1 MNTRVIIFDF
11 DGTLADTRE
20 AIITAKQKTARQL
33 GLVMASEQEYAS
45 TIGLA
50 TKVGFHVIYPE
61 LTDSMLDQCVSTYRK
76 LFDEIRA
83 QNPPVYFP
91 GTDKVLA
98 RLKEKNILCTI
109 ATARNSCTLHE
120 MLRLWK
126 LDTWF
131 SYILCAEDT
140 AHLKPHPEP
149 VLKTLKELSF
159 QPEQALVVGD
169 MPVDI
174 GMGKNAGTC
183 TCGVTYGNSDRDALI
198 RAGADFIIDSIEE
211 LPDILK

>member
-1 MNTRVIIFDF
+1 
-11 DGTLADTRE
+11 
-20 AIITAKQKTARQL
+20 
-33 GLVMASEQEYAS
+33 
-45 TIGLA
+45 
-50 TKVGFHVIYPE
+50 
-61 LTDSMLDQCVSTYRK
+61 MLDQCVSTYRK

-109 ATARNSCTLHE
+109 ATARNSGTLHE

-126 LDTWF
+126 LDVWF
-131 SYILCAEDT
+131 PYILCAEDT
-140 AHLKPHPEP
+140 VHLKPHPEP
-149 VLKTLKELSF
+149 VLKTLKHFSCL
-159 QPEQALVVGD
+159 PEQALVVGD

-174 GMGKNAGTC
+174 GMGKGAGTY
-183 TCGVTYGNSDRDALI
+183 TCGVTYGNSDRDALL

-211 LPDILK
+211 LPDIL

>member
-20 AIITAKQKTARQL
+20 AIITAKQQTARQL
-33 GLVMASEQEYAS
+33 GLAMASEEAYAS

-50 TKVGFHVIYPE
+50 TKVGFHAVYPK
-61 LTDSMLDQCVSTYRK
+61 LSDKMLDQCVSTYRK

-83 QNPPVYFP
+83 QRPPVYFP
-91 GTDKVLA
+91 GTDKVLSC
-98 RLKEKNILCTI
+98 LKEKNILCTI
-109 ATARNSCTLHE
+109 ATARNSSTLHE

-126 LDTWF
+126 LDAWF

-140 AHLKPHPEP
+140 VHLKPHPEP
-149 VLKTLKELSF
+149 VLKTLEHFSCL
-159 QPEQALVVGD
+159 PEQALVVGD
-169 MPVDI
+169 MPLDI

-183 TCGVTYGNSDRDALI
+183 TCGVTYGNSDRDALL

-211 LPDILK
+211 LPGIL

>member
-20 AIITAKQKTARQL
+20 AIITAKQETSRQL
-33 GLVMASEQEYAS
+33 GLSIASEQEYAS

-50 TKVGFHVIYPE
+50 TKVGFHVIYPD
-61 LTDSMLDQCVSTYRK
+61 LSDSILDLCVSTYRK
-76 LFDEIRA
+76 LFDEIRE
-83 QNPPVYFP
+83 QHPPVYFP

-109 ATARNSCTLHE
+109 ATARNSATLHE
-120 MLRLWK
+120 MLRSWK
-126 LDTWF
+126 LDVWF
-131 SYILCAEDT
+131 PYILCAEDT
-140 AHLKPHPEP
+140 VHLKPHPEP
-149 VLKTLKELSF
+149 VLKTLEHFSCP
-159 QPEQALVVGD
+159 PEQALVVGD

-174 GMGKNAGTC
+174 GMGKGAGTC
-183 TCGVTYGNSDRDALI
+183 TCGVTYGNSDRDALL

-211 LPDILK
+211 LPGIL